1 MGYFNCTTTREAY
14 YLSLANRPRPAN
26 ASSPYRG
33 VSRSTNPRLPW
44 RAALGYRG
52 RRYYLGVFATELE
65 AAKACN
71 DAALRVIGDH
81 AVINP
86 LPEP

>member
-14 YLSLANRPRPAN
+14 YLSLANRPRPAT

-33 VSRSTNPRLPW
+33 VSRSTNPKLPW

-52 RRYYLGVFATELE
+52 RRYYLGMYATELE
-65 AAKACN
+65 AAQAYN
-71 DAALRVIGDH
+71 RAALSVIGDH
-81 AVINP
+81 AVINV
-86 LPEP
+86 LPES

>member
-14 YLSLANRPRPAN
+14 YLSLANRPRRAN

-33 VSRSTNPRLPW
+33 VSRSTNPKLPW

-52 RRYYLGVFATELE
+52 RRYYLGMFATELE
-65 AAKACN
+65 AAKAYN
-71 DAALRVIGDH
+71 RAALRIIGDH

-86 LPEP
+86 LPD